1 MLTLL
6 QNHNMASN
14 TNMDWKGEILTMLK
28 RRNNGQT
35 YPYIGLIQAR
45 KNEKLNVE
53 TFFKMCY
60 SCHELRLILLM
71 TLVDLFLTLSVSEC
85 DSVIRQILSVFIAQQ
100 PSLAYANAAT
110 RYLLVSVCGGFF
122 WSC

>member
-1 MLTLL
+1 
-6 QNHNMASN
+6 MASN
-14 TNMDWKGEILTMLK
+14 TNMDWKCEILTMLK

-71 TLVDLFLTLSVSEC
+71 TLVDLFLTLSV
-85 DSVIRQILSVFIAQQ
+85 FIAQQ
-100 PSLAYANAAT
+100 SSLAYANAAT
-110 RYLLVSVCGGFF
+110 RYLLVSVCGVFF
-122 WSC
+122 GHVSNQY